1 MYYITIEFYD
11 GDIFKYIAGSERD
24 ARFIKTLSDNCSYA
38 VKQINIIN
46 LYDRKETH
54 ENDN

>member
-1 MYYITIEFYD
+1 MYYIRIEFYD
-11 GDIFKYIAGSERD
+11 GDIFKYIADSERG
-24 ARFIKTLSDNCSYA
+24 AKFIKTLADNCRYA